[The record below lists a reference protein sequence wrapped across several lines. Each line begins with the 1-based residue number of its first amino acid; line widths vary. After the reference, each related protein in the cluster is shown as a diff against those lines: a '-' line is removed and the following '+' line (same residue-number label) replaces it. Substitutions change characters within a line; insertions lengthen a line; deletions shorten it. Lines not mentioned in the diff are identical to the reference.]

1 MSERFTATTHQCHLT
16 ASNCHRQFRKGR
28 VIIAKRWTSFEG
40 QVEKAVRAT
49 LAEMVGHG
57 RQSQSRANFGIRQVL
72 FARLSKLK
80 LVKSLVVTM
89 TLGPI
94 PFTQNGSFDLPM
106 EEIH

>member
-57 RQSQSRANFGIRQVL
+57 RQSAIAKSRKLRNPAGAIRSFEQ
-72 FARLSKLK
+72 AETRQ
-80 LVKSLVVTM
+80 KSRSYDD
-89 TLGPI
+89 LGPD
-94 PFTQNGSFDLPM
+94 SFYP
-106 EEIH
+106 EW